1 MAFPRPHE
9 MPTSPPLLPE
19 TNRHFSVFTPPGK
32 NTRSGVFMDVES
44 TLAGDSQLLIHHSV
58 DKSLNTEKE
67 FDLII
72 KKVNETIKELDQI
85 YRTIGYSETEMNQ
98 KKAEIFLV
106 IQDTI
111 SSFTLNLQRE
121 KNNIQNECDWLR
133 QQIRIILA
141 MLNDSN
147 GEKTLKL
154 SSRGI
159 VFGDD
164 TMYQNGRKQDVFEE
178 VKSFNSNQESFLS
191 NSPFNIA
198 NGFSS
203 DDFSMQQQCDYMVK
217 QSPELSLIG
226 LKSLLNSTFLD
237 VLKAF
242 VKPFRKFNNLNLV
255 FWENIDT
262 IGECWPSTA
271 DIALIS
277 SLPTK
282 SEAEEQAKLLEEFDD
297 VLRSVP
303 GPEKLRGLGLPEN
316 FETDSGDKFAF
327 IISSPKKAINRD
339 QALNSTPQSD
349 IQTDDTIMD
358 RLRDVNYKLI
368 RSIRGLKLT
377 KISNEIIQS
386 FQKQIEWTETE
397 INLRIESIKNTISHC
412 LNLCQILS
420 LSDQDLIS
428 MQKMH
433 EMNNRENILDLN
445 ESYFD
450 ADTLRF
456 IQSNPREFGLMDHHI
471 KFVTR
476 LANTLQT
483 LKDTKQKRW
492 DFYSNSCLQLWQKLG
507 ERNEYMGQF
516 LEANSSLTDMSLSN
530 LKMELKRLLIKRSEF
545 VETFISAARKN
556 IEELQELLLYSEDQ
570 KRAFKYYE
578 YDVNEY
584 AENKDSILNEH
595 EAEVERLKKEKEDK
609 SPILSLYEQL
619 HDLMKDQKFLEE
631 SSKDSSRLLSKNS
644 CKILLNE
651 EKVRKKIHKN
661 LPRVIESLKEEVIK
675 FNNKQL
681 SEGNRLMSIKGD
693 DFFEHIL
700 LLESQT
706 SNQRPVKPFRGAINR
721 PKPESPRKN
730 RIREPSI
737 SPSKRRSPSKVFKE
751 SRQPV
756 HSMRS
761 SSGPLLP
768 GVSAR
773 STLER
778 KNKQT
783 NYKRWDASPTLSK
796 SSPKHQLGH
805 HSYGLA
811 NLIGSQIQPLHS
823 PLGPASN
830 IITDFDSKSENSTL
844 YSMCSRLSPLKDEL
858 MSNSAM
864 QTDFSPIKA
873 NRYPGV
879 SSDGEDKENGQINIK
894 QFSLSPV
901 RISSNKNG
909 VTYGN
914 DDSMMSDDNKRLSIN
929 SLANS
934 TIIGDEYKQWREEK
948 IRRLNV
954 DG

>member
-1 MAFPRPHE
+1 

-19 TNRHFSVFTPPGK
+19 TNRKFSVFTPPGK
-32 NTRSGVFMDVES
+32 NTRSGVFTDVES
-44 TLAGDSQLLIHHSV
+44 TLAGDSHLLIHHSLE
-58 DKSLNTEKE
+58 KSLNTEKE
-67 FDLII
+67 FDAII
-72 KKVNETIKELDQI
+72 TKVNETIKELDQI
-85 YRTIGYSETEMNQ
+85 YRTIGYSELEMNQ

-121 KNNIQNECDWLR
+121 KSNIQNECDWLR

-164 TMYQNGRKQDVFEE
+164 AMYQNGRKQDVYNQ
-178 VKSFNSNQESFLS
+178 VKTFNSHQDSFLS
-191 NSPFNIA
+191 NSPFNLA
-198 NGFSS
+198 NSFSS
-203 DDFSMQQQCDYMVK
+203 DDFAMQQQCEYMVK
-217 QSPELSLIG
+217 QAPELSLIG
-226 LKSLLNSTFLD
+226 LKSLLNSTFLE

-242 VKPFRKFNNLNLV
+242 VKPFRKFNNLNLE

-282 SEAEEQAKLLEEFDD
+282 SEAEEQAKLLEEFEN
-297 VLRSVP
+297 VLKAIPR
-303 GPEKLRGLGLPEN
+303 PERVLSWSEHQD
-316 FETDSGDKFAF
+316 TASADKFAF
-327 IISSPKKAINRD
+327 IISSPKKAVNKD
-339 QALNSTPQSD
+339 HGLSSTPQAEIQSD
-349 IQTDDTIMD
+349 DSLLD

-377 KISNEIIQS
+377 KVSNEVIQNL
-386 FQKQIEWTETE
+386 QKQVDWTETE
-397 INLRIESIKNTISHC
+397 INQRIENIRNTISHC
-412 LNLCQILS
+412 LELCQMLS

-433 EMNNRENILDLN
+433 EMHNRENILDLN

-450 ADTLRF
+450 VDTLRF
-456 IQSNPREFGLMDHHI
+456 IQGNPREFGLMDHHL

-476 LANTLQT
+476 LASTLQS

-492 DFYSNSCLQLWQKLG
+492 DFYSKSCIQLWQKLG
-507 ERNEYMGQF
+507 ERGEYMSQF

-545 VETFISAARKN
+545 VETFIAASRKN
-556 IEELQELLLYSEDQ
+556 IAELQEQLLYSEDQ
-570 KRAFKYYE
+570 KRAFKYYD
-578 YDVNEY
+578 YNVADDDS
-584 AENKDSILNEH
+584 ENKDSILNEH
-595 EAEVERLKKEKEDK
+595 EAEVERLKHEMEEKAH
-609 SPILSLYEQL
+609 ILSLYEQL
-619 HDLMKDQKFLEE
+619 HDIMKDQKFLEE

-651 EKVRKKIHKN
+651 EKIRKKIHKN
-661 LPRVIESLKEEVIK
+661 LPRVIEALKEEVIK
-675 FNNKQL
+675 FNNKKL
-681 SEGNRLMSIKGD
+681 SEGNRLMSIRGD

-700 LLESQT
+700 LLESQAST
-706 SNQRPVKPFRGAINR
+706 QRSTKPFRGSVNKQ
-721 PKPESPRKN
+721 KPESPRKN
-730 RIREPSI
+730 RLGESNV
-737 SPSKRRSPSKVFKE
+737 SPSKRRSPSKIMKE
-751 SRQPV
+751 TKSQGL
-756 HSMRS
+756 SMAFQRN
-761 SSGPLLP
+761 SSGSLPLTNLTR
-768 GVSAR
+768 GVF
-773 STLER
+773 E
-778 KNKQT
+778 KKIKPN
-783 NYKRWDASPTLSK
+783 NYKRWDTSSINSRSPPKLQQRTQ
-796 SSPKHQLGH
+796 SS
-805 HSYGLA
+805 GLQ

-830 IITDFDSKSENSTL
+830 ILVDFDNKSENSTL
-844 YSMCSRLSPLKDEL
+844 YSMCSRISPLKNDNL
-858 MSNSAM
+858 NNSAI

-873 NRYPGV
+873 SKYSELPA
-879 SSDGEDKENGQINIK
+879 DAEDKENSQINIK

-901 RISSNKNG
+901 RISNRNG
-909 VTYGN
+909 VIYQGN
-914 DDSMMSDDNKRLSIN
+914 NDSILEDDNKRLSIN

-934 TIIGDEYKQWREEK
+934 TIIGDEYKLWREEK
-948 IRRLNV
+948 IRKLNV
-954 DG
+954 DM

>member
-1 MAFPRPHE
+1 

-19 TNRHFSVFTPPGK
+19 PGQNFSVFTPPGK

-44 TLAGDSQLLIHHSV
+44 TLAGDSQLLIHHSIA
-58 DKSLNTEKE
+58 KSLNTEKE

-72 KKVNETIKELDQI
+72 TKVNDTIKQLDRI
-85 YRTIGYSETEMNQ
+85 YQTIGYSEQEMNH

-164 TMYQNGRKQDVFEE
+164 KMYQNGRKQDVFEQ
-178 VKSFNSNQESFLS
+178 VKTFNSHQDSFLS
-191 NSPFNIA
+191 NSPFNLA

-203 DDFSMQQQCDYMVK
+203 DDFSMQQQCDYMVQ
-217 QSPELSLIG
+217 QSPELSLIA
-226 LKSLLNSTFLD
+226 LKSLLNSTFLE

-282 SEAEEQAKLLEEFDD
+282 SEAEEQAKLLEEFENILKA
-297 VLRSVP
+297 VPCPERLRI
-303 GPEKLRGLGLPEN
+303 LGLPESHDAN
-316 FETDSGDKFAF
+316 SGDKFAF
-327 IISSPKKAINRD
+327 IISSPKKAINKD
-339 QALNSTPQSD
+339 HGLNYTPESGLR
-349 IQTDDTIMD
+349 TDDDTMD
-358 RLRDVNYKLI
+358 RLRDINYKLI

-377 KISNEIIQS
+377 KISNEVIQNI
-386 FQKQIEWTETE
+386 QKQVEWTERE
-397 INLRIESIKNTISHC
+397 ITQRAESIKNTISHC
-412 LNLCQILS
+412 LELCHMLS

-433 EMNNRENILDLN
+433 EMHNRENILDLN

-450 ADTLRF
+450 VDTLRF
-456 IQSNPREFGLMDHHI
+456 IQSNPREFGLMDHHL

-476 LANTLQT
+476 LASTLQS

-492 DFYSNSCLQLWQKLG
+492 DFYSNSCIQLWQKLG
-507 ERNEYMGQF
+507 ERNEYMNQF

-545 VETFISAARKN
+545 VETFISAARET
-556 IEELQELLLYSEDQ
+556 IAELQELLLYSEDQ
-570 KRAFKYYE
+570 KRAFKYYQ
-578 YDVNEY
+578 YNVNDDS
-584 AENKDSILNEH
+584 ENKDSILNEH
-595 EAEVERLKKEKEDK
+595 EAEVERLKKESEEKGH
-609 SPILSLYEQL
+609 ILSLYGQL
-619 HDLMKDQKFLEE
+619 HDLIKDQKFLEE

-651 EKVRKKIHKN
+651 EKIRKKIHKN

-681 SEGNRLMSIKGD
+681 SEGNRLMSIRGD

-700 LLESQT
+700 LLESET
-706 SNQRPVKPFRGAINR
+706 SNHRPAKPFRGSANR
-721 PKPESPRKN
+721 QKPESPRKN
-730 RIREPSI
+730 RLGESNI
-737 SPSKRRSPSKVFKE
+737 SPSKRRSPSKIVKE
-751 SRQPV
+751 TKLQPP
-756 HSMRS
+756 SLAFQIN
-761 SSGPLLP
+761 SSGSLLS
-768 GVSAR
+768 GIQGR
-773 STLER
+773 STLE
-778 KNKQT
+778 KKFKPS
-783 NYKRWDASPTLSK
+783 NYKRWDASPKNSK
-796 SSPKHQLGH
+796 NPPKLQQRN

-823 PLGPASN
+823 PLGPAST
-830 IITDFDSKSENSTL
+830 IMGDFDNKSENSTL
-844 YSMCSRLSPLKDEL
+844 YSMCSRISPLKNDNL
-858 MSNSAM
+858 NNSAL

-873 NRYPGV
+873 SKYPGV
-879 SSDGEDKENGQINIK
+879 SNDAEDKENSQINIK
-894 QFSLSPV
+894 QFSLSPI
-901 RISSNKNG
+901 RISSSKQG
-909 VTYGN
+909 VIHQGN
-914 DDSMMSDDNKRLSIN
+914 SDSILEDDNKRLSIN

-934 TIIGDEYKQWREEK
+934 TIIGDEYKLWREEK

-954 DG
+954 DN